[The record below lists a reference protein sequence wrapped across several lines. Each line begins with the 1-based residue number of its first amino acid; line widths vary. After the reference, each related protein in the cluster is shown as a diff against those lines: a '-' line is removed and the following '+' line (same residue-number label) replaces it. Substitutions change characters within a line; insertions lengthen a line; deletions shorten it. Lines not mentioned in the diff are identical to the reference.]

1 MSSDESVG
9 SNAKPPFA
17 TSVDDVLTAQSTQ
30 RDKGRSASEI
40 ESLRKEHGW
49 NELQEAPA
57 FPWWK
62 RLLGQFQD
70 LVILLLLVAAIVS
83 GVLHEW
89 SDSIAIIAIVI
100 INGLIG
106 FFQEE
111 RAQQAL
117 AALRKMARPAAKVIR
132 DGTLASIP
140 AKEIVPGDIVEIEA
154 GDDIPADGRLL
165 ASFNLSVQESALTGE
180 SVPVSKE
187 ADKPLEAD
195 TALGDRANMVHM
207 GTVVT
212 AGKGQ
217 FVVTAIGM
225 KTELG
230 RIAGLLQVS
239 EPEVT
244 PLQRRLAELGRVLV
258 VICLA
263 IVVVVFLLQWFRKDG
278 RLLDAFMVSVGLAVA
293 AVPEGLPAVV
303 TIALALGLQ
312 RMVRR
317 NALIRKLPSVE
328 TLGSVNVICSDKTGT
343 LTRNEMTV
351 QEVVTN
357 SDSFTVTGSGYEPEG
372 AFHKTNSQE
381 SKEKQEIEPDQEPLL
396 RHVLQIGSWC
406 NSARLQAPNGD
417 KKSWTIVGDPTEG
430 ALLVAFAKAGME
442 DEAAPKVLHEI
453 PFDSNRKFMTKLV
466 ETPEDGAMVV
476 SKGAPEVMLKQCKSE
491 WTGSGTIP
499 LSDER
504 RQYWEKANHELA
516 SKALRVLAMAWRP
529 AAKDESFEHLEENL
543 SLAGL
548 VGMIDPPRDEAR
560 DAIAICRVAGIR
572 PVMITGDHPATAFA
586 IAHSLKLAE
595 DKSAVLEGHA
605 VQGMDDKALAERVEK
620 TSVFA
625 RVTAEHKIRIVKAW
639 QSRGAVVAMTGDGV
653 NDAPAVQ
660 AADIGIAMGITGTDV
675 TKAAADMVL
684 TDDNFA
690 SIVSAVEE
698 GRGIYDNIRKVLQF
712 LLACNF
718 GELLLMF
725 FASLL
730 GWPAP
735 LLTIQLLWIN
745 LVTDGIPALALTLE
759 PTEPDVMQRQPRPAK
774 EPILS
779 FSLGLTIVVQG
790 ILVGIVAL
798 SGFGI
803 SKYYWGDNV
812 ELARAVSFCALVYD
826 ELLRSLAAR
835 SNRKTIFQLGW
846 FGNPWLLGTVVA
858 CGLLQVVVI
867 LTPALRGWFQMPAF
881 DLHHW
886 LLIGVLSLIPI
897 TVVEVAKLVMQM
909 VGKDKQTA

>member
-1 MSSDESVG
+1 MSSNESVTT
-9 SNAKPPFA
+9 NETPPFA
-17 TSVDDVLTAQSTQ
+17 MSADEVLRAHSTH
-30 RDKGRSASEI
+30 REKGRSTSEV
-40 ESLRKEHGW
+40 ESLRNEHGA

-57 FPWWK
+57 FPWWR

-89 SDSIAIIAIVI
+89 SDSIAIIAIVV

-132 DGTLASIP
+132 DGTLVSIP

-165 ASFNLSVQESALTGE
+165 TSFNLNVQESALTGE

-187 ADKPLEAD
+187 TEQPLKPD
-195 TALGDRANMVHM
+195 TALGDRANMAHM
-207 GTVVT
+207 GTVVAT
-212 AGKGQ
+212 GKGQ
-217 FVVTAIGM
+217 LVVTATGM

-230 RIAGLLQVS
+230 RIAGLLQES
-239 EPEVT
+239 EPEPT

-258 VICLA
+258 FICLA
-263 IVVVVFLLQWFRKDG
+263 IVVLVFLLQWFREGK
-278 RLLDAFMVSVGLAVA
+278 LLESFMVSVGLAVA

-303 TIALALGLQ
+303 TVALALGLH

-317 NALIRKLPSVE
+317 NALIRKLPGVE

-351 QEVVTN
+351 QEVVTS
-357 SDSFTVTGSGYEPEG
+357 SDSFTVTGSGYDPEG
-372 AFHKTNSQE
+372 EFHKASGSD
-381 SKEKQEIEPDQEPLL
+381 SKDQQTIELAKEPVL
-396 RHVLQIGSWC
+396 RRVLQIGSWC
-406 NSARLQAPNGD
+406 NSARLQQPEGD
-417 KKSWTIVGDPTEG
+417 QQAWTIVGDPTEG
-430 ALLVAFAKAGME
+430 ALLVAGAKAGLE
-442 DEAAPKVLHEI
+442 NNDAPKVLHEI
-453 PFDSNRKFMTKLV
+453 PFDSNRKFMTKFV
-466 ETPEDGAMVV
+466 ESSEDGALVV
-476 SKGAPEVMLKQCKSE
+476 SKGAPEVMLKRCKSE
-491 WTGSGTIP
+491 WNGSESVP

-504 RQYWEKANHELA
+504 RQYWEQANHELA
-516 SKALRVLAMAWRP
+516 SKALRVLAMAWRT
-529 AAKDESFEHLEENL
+529 ASKDESYEHLEENL
-543 SLAGL
+543 MLAGL

-560 DAIAICRVAGIR
+560 EAIAVCRAAGIR

-586 IAHSLKLAE
+586 IAHSLKLAD

-759 PTEPDVMQRQPRPAK
+759 PTEPDVMQRPPRPAK

-779 FSLGLTIVVQG
+779 LSLGLTIGVQG

-803 SKYYWGDNV
+803 SRYYWGDDV
-812 ELARAVSFCALVYD
+812 QLARAVSFCALVYD

-858 CGLLQVVVI
+858 CGLLQLVVI
-867 LTPALRGWFQMPAF
+867 LTPGLRGWFQMPAF
-881 DLHHW
+881 EWHHW
-886 LLIGVLSLIPI
+886 VLIGVLSLVPI
-897 TVVEVAKLVMQM
+897 TVVEVAKLVLQWT
-909 VGKDKQTA
+909 GADKQAA